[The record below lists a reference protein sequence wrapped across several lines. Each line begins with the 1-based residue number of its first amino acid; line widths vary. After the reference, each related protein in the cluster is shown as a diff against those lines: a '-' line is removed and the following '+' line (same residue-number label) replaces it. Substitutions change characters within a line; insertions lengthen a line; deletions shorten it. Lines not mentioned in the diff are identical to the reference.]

1 MPKLTKANPSLRKH
15 RSAQFFI
22 ELNRRVVYLGTAK
35 RAVNKRRQEIID
47 HWNAAGRS
55 REFDPRNAT
64 STPNPVTPGASTLP
78 GSPPSLI
85 TVSEVLAAYLAWAI
99 KRCGVEP
106 TSEIHR
112 IRCVVK
118 AARQLFGLTPAA
130 EFSPRKFIRVRE
142 ELITH
147 GLARTNANATMQRLR
162 SAFRRATENELLAD
176 GRVHAA
182 LSAVKPLLFG
192 QSDARES
199 EPIEAV
205 LDQLI
210 DATLPHLSS
219 VVADIAPMKDS
230 PSQAGF
236 T

>member
-1 MPKLTKANPSLRKH
+1 
-15 RSAQFFI
+15 
-22 ELNRRVVYLGTAK
+22 
-35 RAVNKRRQEIID
+35 
-47 HWNAAGRS
+47 
-55 REFDPRNAT
+55 
-64 STPNPVTPGASTLP
+64 
-78 GSPPSLI
+78 
-85 TVSEVLAAYLAWAI
+85 
-99 KRCGVEP
+99 
-106 TSEIHR
+106 
-112 IRCVVK
+112 
-118 AARQLFGLTPAA
+118 
-130 EFSPRKFIRVRE
+130 
-142 ELITH
+142 
-147 GLARTNANATMQRLR
+147 MQRLR